1 MSGADRRAMLVSRHL
16 LTGAAPDPVA
26 VTRALVAL
34 HSTDPASVFLS
45 AAARGGALGP
55 METALYDERSLV
67 RMLAMRRTVFVVP
80 ADFAPVVH
88 AATTRAI
95 AARERGRLITFVEQ
109 AGLTQQ
115 GGVLLSRLEDA
126 ALTVLSRRGE
136 AFGSEIGEA
145 VPGMR
150 KKITIGTGGATQSL
164 TSRVLFIL
172 AAEGKIVR
180 GRPKGSWISS
190 QYRWAPAARLP
201 LTPDELP
208 TVAAQIELAHA
219 YLRRYG
225 PATKADVAWWTGWT
239 AGETKRAL
247 AAVPTV
253 AVDLDGTPALV
264 LEDDTAAGGS
274 VGSATGD
281 QASARLLPALDPT
294 IMGWTGRDFFLDPD
308 HRQPAAAGSL
318 FDRSGNPGPT
328 VWVDGRIVGGWAQ
341 RPNGE
346 IAVRLLADVGSE
358 AAGNVESEAA
368 RMAEIIGSVRVTPRF
383 RTPLERSL
391 AS

>member
-1 MSGADRRAMLVSRHL
+1 MSGADRRARLVSRHL
-16 LTGAAPDPVA
+16 LTGTASDPGA

-45 AAARGGALGP
+45 AAARGGTLES
-55 METALYDERSLV
+55 METALYEDHSLV

-80 ADFAPVVH
+80 ADFAPFVH

-95 AARERGRLITFVEQ
+95 ASRERGRLITFIEQ
-109 AGLTQQ
+109 DGLTKQ

-126 ALTVLSRRGE
+126 ALNVLNRRGE

-145 VPGMR
+145 VPGLR
-150 KKITIGTGGATQSL
+150 KKITIAGAGGATQSL

-190 QYRWAPAARLP
+190 QYRWAPAAKPP
-201 LTPDELP
+201 LTPEELP
-208 TVAAQIELAHA
+208 TAEAQIELARA
-219 YLRRYG
+219 YLSRYG

-247 AAVPTV
+247 AALRTV

-264 LEDDTAAGGS
+264 LEDDTAAAGS
-274 VGSATGD
+274 VGE
-281 QASARLLPALDPT
+281 QACVRLLPALDPSV
-294 IMGWTGRDFFLDPD
+294 MGWTGRDFFLDPA
-308 HRQPAAAGSL
+308 HRQPAAVGSL

-328 VWVDGRIVGGWAQ
+328 VWVEGRIVGGWAQ
-341 RPNGE
+341 RQTGE

-358 AAGNVESEAA
+358 ATRNVESEAA
-368 RMAEIIGSVRVTPRF
+368 RIAEIIGNVRVTPRF

-391 AS
+391 VS